1 MPNSERSGRVE
12 PWQQAFVDAYAKLE
26 PGEIM
31 LRSRWQRRTVDDLM
45 IDMLTTYRM
54 AMATSE
60 SFRRL
65 QVNFCVST
73 AQATH
78 AFERMREAF
87 EGFEFVIEDPPS
99 RLTRILCAL
108 IGHPWL
114 DYANDRD
121 VKVCPCGK
129 SEITITHLMAAWPGE
144 DPLCREP

>member
-60 SFRRL
+60 SFRRTSPRHEGSSRRSSRRAGRERRADGRPSPKRDRRRGAR
-65 QVNFCVST
+65 VAVSGSR
-73 AQATH
+73 ALVPGQAAH
-78 AFERMREAF
+78 RA
-87 EGFEFVIEDPPS
+87 G
-99 RLTRILCAL
+99 
-108 IGHPWL
+108 
-114 DYANDRD
+114 
-121 VKVCPCGK
+121 VCPCGK